1 MIDPTKKVFQELA
14 TVDFNPD
21 IVKTAL
27 QDMWCQGAVTGLFVG
42 GAAIGLAELIYLGIR
57 KLADKKEREV

>member
-1 MIDPTKKVFQELA
+1 MYDPTAKTFADLA

-27 QDMWCQGAVTGLFVG
+27 QDMWCQGALTGFFIG
-42 GAAIGLAELIYLGIR
+42 GAAIGIAELIYLGIR
-57 KLADKKEREV
+57 KLADKKEKEV